1 MHPSRFH
8 RPPSLPHTHRLLSL
22 LMTLVP
28 DSLQYTSPVAG
39 CTTMADGDERM
50 DPEAGPSGD
59 QPETEASPA
68 MVVTEPVEPMT
79 ARIV

>member
-1 MHPSRFH
+1 
-8 RPPSLPHTHRLLSL
+8 
-22 LMTLVP
+22 
-28 DSLQYTSPVAG
+28 
-39 CTTMADGDERM
+39 MADGDERM

-68 MVVTEPVEPMT
+68 MVVTEPVETMT